1 MPSITDIPSHID
13 ISSKKTN
20 ARKGNNKLSTNA
32 TGIVQQTN
40 SKFVIEVLLE
50 TLHADAATNSSQ
62 SKQVTSTIERQ
73 AIRDTA
79 TGSSQSEQVT
89 PTIERQPLPTIE
101 DIIKTKTLDLKQS
114 VAFEIMFCSFLLRS
128 LETETIETGLIHDLS
143 NNVGNAKNMD
153 GHSNL
158 FNLKKELA
166 KREGGK
172 IN

>member
-13 ISSKKTN
+13 IVSNKTN
-20 ARKGNNKLSTNA
+20 KRQENNKLSTSSG
-32 TGIVQQTN
+32 TVTQTN
-40 SKFVIEVLLE
+40 SKFVIEVLLA
-50 TLHADAATNSSQ
+50 TLHEDTSDISSQ
-62 SKQVTSTIERQ
+62 PQQVTQVIESNV
-73 AIRDTA
+73 I
-79 TGSSQSEQVT
+79 
-89 PTIERQPLPTIE
+89 PTIEE
-101 DIIKTKTLDLKQS
+101 IIKSNTLDMKQS

-143 NNVGNAKNMD
+143 NNVGNENNMD

-166 KREGGK
+166 KRGGK